1 MAISLIS
8 CFLTGLL
15 SRMQCIQLDPSE
27 ATINNVKA
35 ALSTKNKKEA
45 VDKLQQLMD
54 QLRGVM
60 TALQ

>member
-1 MAISLIS
+1 
-8 CFLTGLL
+8 
-15 SRMQCIQLDPSE
+15 MQCIQLDPSE